1 MYHMGAVGQPPGG
14 LSSGLAGALGVGAVL
29 VQDAMKTTLKR
40 GMGRGATVNGG
51 GRVVFPPGVVTPMT
65 RYRQAEPEP
74 RGAWHLIRLI
84 FLWTVLAALVV
95 AGGAAGAA
103 YLRAHRF
110 IAKTEPKSA
119 LDKAAA
125 KAADVAIP
133 GQPTTALVIGTDKR
147 LGPQAEETGR
157 SDTLM
162 LVRADPQKDTIS
174 LLSFPRDLG
183 VTIRCPG
190 RPQYH
195 DRINA
200 AYSECGSLGSLE
212 TVRGLTGLPINYF
225 ITVNF
230 RGFMDLVNKLGGVW
244 IDVDRRY
251 LCNSQTCPDV
261 TPIDLQPG
269 YQRLPAGRALAY
281 VRFRHLD
288 SDLYRVAR
296 QQLFLK
302 ALKQQITNSLSLGTV
317 LDIVDAV
324 EKNVVIGRGGN
335 KPLDLQ
341 TIKDY
346 IYFASR
352 LPAGHIFQARIDG
365 LTGQF
370 ELFAPE
376 SSIATAVQD
385 FVQPDVDAPS
395 KARDV
400 TLGIRRRS
408 KSPRPRDVTTSVLN
422 GNGIAGSA
430 ANAAYELGRRG
441 YDIVLPATGAPQNA
455 PRFNYFQTT
464 VYFDRSQARS
474 RPAARRLAD
483 LFGDAQVKPLPAGQ
497 LTALANGAM
506 ATVVVGQNFHGTLAP
521 TPVDK
526 TPKRE
531 PPRVT
536 LNGALTRPLLSRAS
550 RRLPFRLEVPRLIE
564 RTSGLDFESPIRRYW
579 IKKGHQAVRLTFRTG
594 GYEYWGIE
602 ETDWNDAPALAEADF
617 VHRYRGREF
626 SFYYSGAHLHMV
638 VLRENGATYWVVN
651 TILDS
656 LSNETMLAIARG
668 LTPLPK

>member
-1 MYHMGAVGQPPGG
+1 
-14 LSSGLAGALGVGAVL
+14 
-29 VQDAMKTTLKR
+29 MKTTLKR
-40 GMGRGATVNGG
+40 GMGRSASGNGN
-51 GRVVFPPGVVTPMT
+51 GRAVFPPGVRTPMT
-65 RYRQAEPEP
+65 RYRQPEPEA

-84 FLWTVLAALVV
+84 TLWTILAALVV

-110 IAKTEPKSA
+110 IAKTAPKSA
-119 LDKAAA
+119 LDRAAA

-147 LGPQAEETGR
+147 LGPEAEQTGR
-157 SDTLM
+157 SDTLL
-162 LVRADPQKDTIS
+162 LVRADPHSNTIS

-190 RPQYH
+190 RIEQH

-212 TVRGLTGLPINYF
+212 TVRGLTGIPINYF
-225 ITVNF
+225 VTVNF
-230 RGFMDLVNKLGGVW
+230 RGFMQLVNKLGGVW

-251 LCNSQTCPDV
+251 LCNSSTCPEV

-281 VRFRHLD
+281 VRFRHFD
-288 SDLYRVAR
+288 SDIYRVAR

-302 ALKQQITNSLSLGTV
+302 ALKQQITNSLDFGTV

-335 KPLDLQ
+335 QPLDLQ

-346 IYFASR
+346 VYFASR
-352 LPAGHIFQARIDG
+352 LPPGHIFQARIDG

-370 ELFAPE
+370 ELSAPT
-376 SSIATAVQD
+376 SSITAAVHD
-385 FVQPDVDAPS
+385 FVQPDVEAPS

-400 TLGIRRRS
+400 TLGIKRRS
-408 KSPRPRDVTTSVLN
+408 RAPRPANVATSVLN

-430 ANAAYELGRRG
+430 ANAAYELAQRG
-441 YDIVLPATGAPQNA
+441 YHILLPATGTPQNA

-464 VYFDRSQARS
+464 VYFDRSQPRAQ
-474 RPAARRLAD
+474 AAATRLAN
-483 LFGDAQVKPLPAGQ
+483 LFGDAAVKPLPAGR
-497 LTALANGAM
+497 LATLSNGAM

-521 TPVDK
+521 APVDK
-526 TPKRE
+526 TPTRQT
-531 PPRVT
+531 PQVT
-536 LNGALTRPLLSRAS
+536 SNAAMTRSLLVRAA
-550 RRLPFRLEVPRLIE
+550 RRMPFRLEVPRLVE
-564 RTSGLDFESPIRRYW
+564 RTSQLDFETPIRAYW
-579 IKKGHQAVRLTFRTG
+579 IKKGHKAVRLTFRTG
-594 GYEYWGIE
+594 ANEYWGIE
-602 ETDWNDAPALAEADF
+602 QTDWNEAPALADASF
-617 VHRYRGREF
+617 INRFRGREF

-656 LSNETMLAIARG
+656 LSNETMLTIARG
-668 LTPLPK
+668 LTPLHK